1 MRVYLETNFL
11 CELAYSQGQA
21 RACKHLLAMG
31 QLGLVQLVVPA
42 YSLIEASTAVAF
54 RQRQEQRLQPELTRL
69 FREHRRSQIAGDLFS
84 TVERVFL
91 PLLATAAETHLAHL
105 TSARDSLLAK
115 ASVIPLTAE
124 VVQSAAALEADLALS
139 AQDATVLASVL
150 ADLFV
155 SDRAESCFLNRNSRD
170 FADSSIVQ
178 QLEELGCRLFTSFDS
193 GHDYISSKLGL

>member
-11 CELAYSQGQA
+11 CELAFSQEQA
-21 RACKHLLAMG
+21 RACKNVLAMG
-31 QLGLVQLVVPA
+31 QSGLVQL
-42 YSLIEASTAVAF
+42 E
-54 RQRQEQRLQPELTRL
+54 
-69 FREHRRSQIAGDLFS
+69 RE
-84 TVERVFL
+84 FL
-91 PLLATAAETHLAHL
+91 ALLATAAETHLAHL